1 MGLHPLEFSDCYL
14 DSPWFRE
21 RVRAHEAELEKTNKF
36 IKELLKDGKNLIA
49 ATKSGFFQCHEN
61 KVKYDWSTL
70 GCIKRCVSSRWREVT
85 QPLCSALCA
94 HVAEKASGT
103 LACSDLSAAQR
114 KFAHSLRDFKFEFIG
129 DAETDDERYID
140 QVTTFAFENVM
151 RVSIEDFIEAMQAA
165 LLLCKTSLIVSGK
178 GSRNLEDLPLPAAG
192 GGESKR
198 SIECWSIV
206 LSIKVQCIGGVWGS
220 SFSHT
225 TCIPP
230 FCEKGRSGNLDGV
243 IFVEQH
249 WLALSVTETLIKP
262 LERFRKEQLGAVKE
276 EKKKFDKETEK
287 NYSLLEKHLNLSAK
301 KKELQLQELSANG
314 FETSLDV
321 LCVQAD
327 NQVEQNRKH
336 FYELS
341 LEYVCKLQEI
351 QERKKFECVE
361 PVLSFFQGLFTFYH
375 QGYEL
380 AKDFNHYKMALQINI
395 QNTRNRFE
403 GTRSEVE
410 ELMNKIRRN
419 PQEHKRA
426 NNFTMEGYL
435 YVQEKRPA
443 PFGSSWV
450 KHYCMYKKETK
461 KFIMIPFEHRSG
473 GKVGDEEL
481 FVLTYCT
488 KRNTDTI
495 DRRFCFDLEAS
506 DRPGVPVT
514 MQAFSEE
521 DRKLWMEAL
530 DGKEALFINLNKAN
544 AKREGSAQLDKIGF
558 TIIKKCIS
566 AVETRGINDQGLYR
580 VVGVSSKVQR
590 LLSLLMDAKT
600 CNEVDLENSVDW
612 EVKTITSAMKQYLR
626 YLFLYPIESG
636 SPESRV
642 NAVHFLVHKLPE
654 KNKEMLEILVK
665 HLANV
670 SKHAKSNLMTVAN
683 LGVVFGPTLM
693 RPQEETVAAI
703 MDLKFQNIVVEILI
717 ENHEKIFKTL
727 PDATFPEPIS
737 MSVSPP
743 NAPPRQSRRQGQRI
757 KRPLA
762 VYNLCLELDDADS
775 HSSPREDTPT
785 GSMDS
790 LSSQS
795 PTPAFSSS
803 PPGLLDG
810 NHLIMDSGDLAGWT
824 TNLTMPYAGASLQT
838 SQAYPYSA
846 GFAES
851 GQSLL
856 FCLEVPYIICMITS
870 SFKS

>member
-1 MGLHPLEFSDCYL
+1 MGLQPLEFSDCYL

-49 ATKSGFFQCHEN
+49 ATKTGAATANEMPRKHADVKKNRYANFAIRLHECTEVYFRTEFDMSEYVTALEQQCIA
-61 KVKYDWSTL
+61 VIP
-70 GCIKRCVSSRWREVT
+70 G
-85 QPLCSALCA
+85 
-94 HVAEKASGT
+94 ASKF
-103 LACSDLSAAQR
+103 SHKDLSAAQR

-140 QVTTFAFENVM
+140 A
-151 RVSIEDFIEAMQAA
+151 
-165 LLLCKTSLIVSGK
+165 SLHEFSNFL
-178 GSRNLEDLPLPAAG
+178 RNLE
-192 GGESKR
+192 
-198 SIECWSIV
+198 
-206 LSIKVQCIGGVWGS
+206 
-220 SFSHT
+220 
-225 TCIPP
+225 
-230 FCEKGRSGNLDGV
+230 
-243 IFVEQH
+243 EQREI
-249 WLALSVTETLIKP
+249 LALSVTETLIKP

-301 KKELQLQELSANG
+301 KKELQLQE
-314 FETSLDV
+314 
-321 LCVQAD
+321 AD

-336 FYELS
+336 FYDLS

-426 NNFTMEGYL
+426 NHFTMEGYL

-450 KHYCMYKKETK
+450 KHYCMYRKETK
-461 KFIMIPFEHRSG
+461 KFSMIPFEHRSG
-473 GKVGDEEL
+473 GKIGDAEL
-481 FVLTYCT
+481 FVLAYCT
-488 KRNTDTI
+488 KRNADTI

-506 DRPGVPVT
+506 DRGVYHHD
-514 MQAFSEE
+514 MLAE
-521 DRKLWMEAL
+521 L
-530 DGKEALFINLNKAN
+530 DSPLSLQLLGKPKWDLLINLNKAN

-566 AVETRGINDQGLYR
+566 AVETRD
-580 VVGVSSKVQR
+580 S
-590 LLSLLMDAKT
+590 KT

-654 KNKEMLEILVK
+654 KNREMLEILVK

-670 SKHAKSNLMTVAN
+670 SKHAKKNLMTVAN

-810 NHLIMDSGDLAGWT
+810 NDLIMNSGDLAGWT
-824 TNLTMPYAGASLQT
+824 TNLVIAVVTMMFPGRDFCDACPFHVPPPKAKEVTASTMVSSVVCKCYTVGLVLEFSISKTVTGSGAASRVFVTRLGRRYSFFMKSPLFKLLMNKLRLEEPSDGKGNAEILSLYEISRSGDKAPMIWCIVASVEFSTGELVCPKT
-838 SQAYPYSA
+838 SVEYD
-846 GFAES
+846 S
-851 GQSLL
+851 G
-856 FCLEVPYIICMITS
+856 ICEEM
-870 SFKS
+870 FEL

>member
-1 MGLHPLEFSDCYL
+1 MGLQPLEFSDCYL

-21 RVRAHEAELEKTNKF
+21 RVRAHEAELERTNKF

-49 ATKSGFFQCHEN
+49 ATKN
-61 KVKYDWSTL
+61 
-70 GCIKRCVSSRWREVT
+70 
-85 QPLCSALCA
+85 
-94 HVAEKASGT
+94 
-103 LACSDLSAAQR
+103 LSAAQR

-129 DAETDDERYID
+129 DAETDDERCID
-140 QVTTFAFENVM
+140 A
-151 RVSIEDFIEAMQAA
+151 
-165 LLLCKTSLIVSGK
+165 SLHEFSNFLK
-178 GSRNLEDLPLPAAG
+178 NLE
-192 GGESKR
+192 
-198 SIECWSIV
+198 
-206 LSIKVQCIGGVWGS
+206 
-220 SFSHT
+220 
-225 TCIPP
+225 
-230 FCEKGRSGNLDGV
+230 
-243 IFVEQH
+243 EQREI
-249 WLALSVTETLIKP
+249 LALSVTETLIKP

-301 KKELQLQELSANG
+301 KKELQLQE
-314 FETSLDV
+314 
-321 LCVQAD
+321 AD

-380 AKDFNHYKMALQINI
+380 AKDFNHYKMTLQINI

-426 NNFTMEGYL
+426 NHFTMEGYL

-450 KHYCMYKKETK
+450 KHYCTYRKETK
-461 KFIMIPFEHRSG
+461 KFAMIPFEHRSG

-488 KRNTDTI
+488 KRNIDTT

-530 DGKEALFINLNKAN
+530 DGKEAVSVIFFIFIY
-544 AKREGSAQLDKIGF
+544 SAQLDKIGF
-558 TIIKKCIS
+558 TVIKKCIS

-626 YLFLYPIESG
+626 SLPEPLMTYELHGEFIIPAKSG

-670 SKHAKSNLMTVAN
+670 SKHAKRNLMTVAN

-727 PDATFPEPIS
+727 PDATLPEPIS
-737 MSVSPP
+737 MSVSAP

-762 VYNLCLELDDADS
+762 VYNLCLELDDGKI
-775 HSSPREDTPT
+775 SPREDTPT

-810 NHLIMDSGDLAGWT
+810 NHLITNSGDLAGWT
-824 TNLTMPYAGASLQT
+824 TNLVAHRKARAVYPCEAEHSSELSFQIGAIFEDVQFSRE
-838 SQAYPYSA
+838 P
-846 GFAES
+846 GW
-851 GQSLL
+851 
-856 FCLEVPYIICMITS
+856 LEGTLNGKRGLIPQNYVQ
-870 SFKS
+870 FL

>member
-1 MGLHPLEFSDCYL
+1 MGLQPLEFSDCYL

-49 ATKSGFFQCHEN
+49 ATKN
-61 KVKYDWSTL
+61 
-70 GCIKRCVSSRWREVT
+70 
-85 QPLCSALCA
+85 
-94 HVAEKASGT
+94 
-103 LACSDLSAAQR
+103 LSAAQK

-140 QVTTFAFENVM
+140 A
-151 RVSIEDFIEAMQAA
+151 
-165 LLLCKTSLIVSGK
+165 SLHEFSNFLK
-178 GSRNLEDLPLPAAG
+178 NLE
-192 GGESKR
+192 
-198 SIECWSIV
+198 
-206 LSIKVQCIGGVWGS
+206 
-220 SFSHT
+220 
-225 TCIPP
+225 
-230 FCEKGRSGNLDGV
+230 
-243 IFVEQH
+243 EQREI
-249 WLALSVTETLIKP
+249 LALSVTETLIKP

-301 KKELQLQELSANG
+301 KKELQLQE
-314 FETSLDV
+314 
-321 LCVQAD
+321 AD
-327 NQVEQNRKH
+327 NQVELNRKH
-336 FYELS
+336 FYDLS

-380 AKDFNHYKMALQINI
+380 AKDFNHYKTALQINI

-426 NNFTMEGYL
+426 NHLTMEGYL

-450 KHYCMYKKETK
+450 KHYCTYRKETK
-461 KFIMIPFEHRSG
+461 KFTMIPFEHRSG
-473 GKVGDEEL
+473 GKIGDEEL
-481 FVLTYCT
+481 FILTYCT
-488 KRNTDTI
+488 KRNIDTT

-530 DGKEALFINLNKAN
+530 DGKEALFINLNRAS

-558 TIIKKCIS
+558 TVIKKCIS
-566 AVETRGINDQGLYR
+566 AVETRGINEQGLYR

-626 YLFLYPIESG
+626 SLPEPLMTYELHGEFIVPAKSG

-642 NAVHFLVHKLPE
+642 NAIHFLVHKLPE

-670 SKHAKSNLMTVAN
+670 SNHARKNLMTVAN

-775 HSSPREDTPT
+775 HSLPREDTPT

-795 PTPAFSSS
+795 PPPAFSSS
-803 PPGLLDG
+803 PPGLLDE
-810 NHLIMDSGDLAGWT
+810 NHLIMDSGDPAGWT
-824 TNLTMPYAGASLQT
+824 TTNTPGQSHPSMASWMNTSSNNSAAANATPPAFFFPNPAAGSD
-838 SQAYPYSA
+838 SA
-846 GFAES
+846 AES
-851 GQSLL
+851 VAHRKARAVYPCEAEHSSELSFQTGAIFEDVQFSREPGW
-856 FCLEVPYIICMITS
+856 LEGTLNGKRGLIPQNYVQ
-870 SFKS
+870 FL

>member
-1 MGLHPLEFSDCYL
+1 MGLQPLEFSDCYL

-21 RVRAHEAELEKTNKF
+21 RVRAHEAELERTNKF

-49 ATKSGFFQCHEN
+49 ATKN
-61 KVKYDWSTL
+61 
-70 GCIKRCVSSRWREVT
+70 
-85 QPLCSALCA
+85 
-94 HVAEKASGT
+94 
-103 LACSDLSAAQR
+103 LSAAQR

-129 DAETDDERYID
+129 DAETDDERCID
-140 QVTTFAFENVM
+140 A
-151 RVSIEDFIEAMQAA
+151 
-165 LLLCKTSLIVSGK
+165 SLHEFSNFLK
-178 GSRNLEDLPLPAAG
+178 NLE
-192 GGESKR
+192 
-198 SIECWSIV
+198 
-206 LSIKVQCIGGVWGS
+206 
-220 SFSHT
+220 
-225 TCIPP
+225 
-230 FCEKGRSGNLDGV
+230 
-243 IFVEQH
+243 EQREI
-249 WLALSVTETLIKP
+249 LALSVTETLIKP

-301 KKELQLQELSANG
+301 KKELQLQE
-314 FETSLDV
+314 
-321 LCVQAD
+321 AD

-380 AKDFNHYKMALQINI
+380 AKDFNHYKMTLQINI

-426 NNFTMEGYL
+426 NHFTMEGYL

-450 KHYCMYKKETK
+450 KHYCTYRKETK
-461 KFIMIPFEHRSG
+461 KFTMIPFEHRSG

-481 FVLTYCT
+481 FILTYCT
-488 KRNTDTI
+488 KRNIDTT

-530 DGKEALFINLNKAN
+530 DGKEAELYLLRTFKKFHSLKN
-544 AKREGSAQLDKIGF
+544 AIVYFLRGAQLDKIGF
-558 TIIKKCIS
+558 TVIKKCIS

-590 LLSLLMDAKT
+590 LLSLLMVSCLESLPEPLMTYELHGEFIIPAK
-600 CNEVDLENSVDW
+600 
-612 EVKTITSAMKQYLR
+612 
-626 YLFLYPIESG
+626 SG

-670 SKHAKSNLMTVAN
+670 SKHAKRNLMTVAN

-727 PDATFPEPIS
+727 PDATLPEPIS

-810 NHLIMDSGDLAGWT
+810 NHLITDSGDLAGWT
-824 TNLTMPYAGASLQT
+824 TSLMEREWLRECLYNTRAVYPCEAEHSSELSFQIGAIFEDVQFSRE
-838 SQAYPYSA
+838 P
-846 GFAES
+846 GW
-851 GQSLL
+851 
-856 FCLEVPYIICMITS
+856 LEGTLNGKRGLIPQNYVQ
-870 SFKS
+870 FL

>member
-1 MGLHPLEFSDCYL
+1 MGLQPLEFSDCYL

-21 RVRAHEAELEKTNKF
+21 RVRAHEAELDRTNKF

-49 ATKSGFFQCHEN
+49 ATKN
-61 KVKYDWSTL
+61 
-70 GCIKRCVSSRWREVT
+70 
-85 QPLCSALCA
+85 
-94 HVAEKASGT
+94 
-103 LACSDLSAAQR
+103 LSAAQR

-140 QVTTFAFENVM
+140 A
-151 RVSIEDFIEAMQAA
+151 
-165 LLLCKTSLIVSGK
+165 SLHEFSNFLK
-178 GSRNLEDLPLPAAG
+178 NLE
-192 GGESKR
+192 
-198 SIECWSIV
+198 
-206 LSIKVQCIGGVWGS
+206 
-220 SFSHT
+220 
-225 TCIPP
+225 
-230 FCEKGRSGNLDGV
+230 
-243 IFVEQH
+243 EQREI
-249 WLALSVTETLIKP
+249 LALSVTETLIKP

-301 KKELQLQELSANG
+301 KKELQLQE
-314 FETSLDV
+314 
-321 LCVQAD
+321 AD

-380 AKDFNHYKMALQINI
+380 AKDFNHYKMALQMNI

-419 PQEHKRA
+419 PQEHKRV
-426 NNFTMEGYL
+426 NHFTMEGYL

-450 KHYCMYKKETK
+450 KHYCTYRKETK
-461 KFIMIPFEHRSG
+461 KFTMIPFEHRSG

-481 FVLTYCT
+481 FILTYCT
-488 KRNTDTI
+488 KRNIDST

-506 DRPGVPVT
+506 DRPGIPVT

-530 DGKEALFINLNKAN
+530 DGKETLFINLNRAN
-544 AKREGSAQLDKIGF
+544 TKREGSAQLDKIGF

-566 AVETRGINDQGLYR
+566 AVETR
-580 VVGVSSKVQR
+580 
-590 LLSLLMDAKT
+590 DAKT

-626 YLFLYPIESG
+626 SLPEPLMTYELHGEFIVPAKSG

-654 KNKEMLEILVK
+654 KNKEMLDILVK

-670 SKHAKSNLMTVAN
+670 SKHAKKNLMTVAN

-743 NAPPRQSRRQGQRI
+743 NAPPRQSRRQGQRN

-775 HSSPREDTPT
+775 LSSPKEDMLT

-790 LSSQS
+790 LSSHS

-803 PPGLLDG
+803 PPGLLDR
-810 NHLIMDSGDLAGWT
+810 NHLIMDSGDLADWT
-824 TNLTMPYAGASLQT
+824 TNHP
-838 SQAYPYSA
+838 
-846 GFAES
+846 
-851 GQSLL
+851 GQSRSSMVSWMNTPSANAAATNTAPSFSFLNPATASDRAVESVVYRKARAVYPCEAEHSSEL
-856 FCLEVPYIICMITS
+856 SFQIGAIFEDVQFSREPGWLEGTLNGKRGLIPQNYVQ
-870 SFKS
+870 FL